1 MGQQLIYAKFVKRLL
16 DLLLGLIAAVPLL
29 IVMPGIA
36 LAIRIESPGPV
47 IFRQKRVGKS
57 GRVFVMYKFR
67 SMVDNAVSKGAGYYF
82 EKDDP
87 RITKVG
93 AFLRKTSLDELPQ
106 IFNIIKGDMSIVGPR
121 PMLPFIV
128 EKYYSHYQPI
138 LTVKPGLTGL
148 AQVSGRTTLK
158 RSQMIELDKQ
168 YIQKITFWKDFTIV
182 CKTFIS
188 FLSDH
193 SDVKMDVSEEF
204 LEDLQPDKVRF
215 SLQM

>member
-1 MGQQLIYAKFVKRLL
+1 MIYAKFVKRLL

-138 LTVKPGLTGL
+138 LTVKPGLKGL